1 MRRLPKKFINFNRLK
16 TSNNFYLRNLLK
28 VRPKIKSRVFNRL
41 YGAPQRKGTVLKIAL
56 MTPKKPNSAIR
67 HVAKITVYKTGRR
80 ALCRIPGIGSSPTKF
95 NRVLCRGGRA
105 NDLPTVRLT
114 LIRNVFD
121 FSGLYTKKKRR
132 SVYGAPRPESMITHR
147 RRRYR
152 HLHF

>member
-16 TSNNFYLRNLLK
+16 TSNNFYLRNSLK

-132 SVYGAPRPESMITHR
+132 SIYGAPRPESMITHR

>member
-1 MRRLPKKFINFNRLK
+1 MRRLPKKFIRFNTPK
-16 TSNNFYLRNLLK
+16 AENNFTFRQIYNK
-28 VRPKIKSRVFNRL
+28 RPKIKSPVFNRL
-41 YGAPQRKGTVLKIAL
+41 YGAPQRKGTVLRIVL

-67 HVAKITVYKTGRR
+67 HVAKITIYKTGRR
-80 ALCRIPGIGSSPTKF
+80 ALCRIPGIGSSPAKF

-121 FSGLYTKKKRR
+121 FSGLYLKKKRR
-132 SVYGAPRPESMITHR
+132 SIYGAPRPESMITHR
-147 RRRYR
+147 RRRFR